1 MVVSDAGLAS
11 TDPEWWN
18 ASPKGCLLIA
28 LQPRG
33 GWQVMQ
39 RAVQWGNDFWARSF
53 GVSCKMPT
61 LHCYFACSMRNRIE
75 VWDSADFISPME
87 GNPNNTSAPLDP
99 TETTKK
105 MEPTVIEKSPE
116 HNTESAPKISQA
128 GTSTSNKITPFT
140 KNHEKKSCGD
150 SGWKRFNHKAGQ
162 FSVRRPTKLIDGSRG
177 GQGFVCSLLRPETGN
192 AYSMEEQAR
201 LQFLSIVLVAA
212 ALVKSDDLGVIRKVL
227 RDDFDLKPDLGSV
240 FHRLALKMFACDF
253 LLVGF
258 VSSVLYALWGHNI
271 YGAGAPYV
279 LQICSL
285 TSWAFGAAGLLM
297 IGGNPRVKVIEGD
310 KVPAHIQ
317 AQLDTL
323 TDDYQE
329 LSFGSLHGS
338 IFTQD
343 RGSCFIHKDVLKWV
357 CSTSLQFTRT
367 FYWKVELIWFAV
379 HILISVS
386 LQVAAS
392 RVATIESQL
401 LGILFLISTSIFRGQ
416 GVSGPEKWMIP
427 KWKMRR
433 GTRYAVQLQG
443 QILSRAK

>member
-18 ASPKGCLLIA
+18 ASPIGCLLIA

-75 VWDSADFISPME
+75 VWNSLDFISPME
-87 GNPNNTSAPLDP
+87 GNPDDASAPLIP
-99 TETTKK
+99 TETTKTL
-105 MEPTVIEKSPE
+105 EPNKTIEIKSTGESGPKTLQVE
-116 HNTESAPKISQA
+116 TSKSSSSAPP
-128 GTSTSNKITPFT
+128 NT
-140 KNHEKKSCGD
+140 KNDEKKAHGD
-150 SGWKRFNHKAGQ
+150 SGWKMFNHKTGL

-177 GQGFVCSLLRPETGN
+177 GQAFVCSVLGPESGN

-212 ALVKSDDLGVIRKVL
+212 ALTKSDSLDTVGKVL

-240 FHRLALKMFACDF
+240 FHRLALKLIACDF
-253 LLVGF
+253 VVLGF
-258 VSSVLYALWGHNI
+258 VSSVFYALWGHNI
-271 YGAGAPYV
+271 YGTGAPYV

-297 IGGNPRVKVIEGD
+297 IGGNPRVKVIEGN
-310 KVPAHIQ
+310 KVPLHIQ
-317 AQLDTL
+317 ARLDTM
-323 TDDYQE
+323 TDDYEE

-338 IFTQD
+338 IFIQD
-343 RGSCFIHKDVLKWV
+343 RGSCYIHKDVLKAV
-357 CSTSLQFTRT
+357 CGMSLQFTRT
-367 FYWKVELIWFAV
+367 FYWQVELIWFSV

-401 LGILFLISTSIFRGQ
+401 LGIVFLISTSIFRGQ
-416 GVSGPEKWMIP
+416 GVSGPEDWMIP
-427 KWKMRR
+427 KWKMRK
-433 GTRYAVQLQG
+433 GTGYAVQLQG